1 MIGLDTNILLRTIDQ
16 TDPAQSRAVDALL
29 SDPEQQP
36 RFVNLVVLC
45 EFAWTLDR
53 TYKRK
58 RPEIAE
64 RLSHVLEAPEFDVE
78 RSELAERAL
87 SRYRDGRADFADYV
101 LAEINREAGCRTT
114 LTFDRLALET
124 ADLFQPVP
132 M

>member
-29 SDPEQQP
+29 SDPDQGP
-36 RFVNLVVLC
+36 RFVNLIVLC

-58 RPEIAE
+58 RAEIAE

-114 LTFDRLALET
+114 LTFDRHALET
-124 ADLFQPVP
+124 AESFQPVP

>member
-87 SRYRDGRADFADYV
+87 SRYRDGRADFAGYV

>member
-1 MIGLDTNILLRTIDQ
+1 VIGLDTNVLLRTVDQ
-16 TDPAQSRAVDALL
+16 SDPAQSRAVDALL
-29 SDPEQQP
+29 SERALRP

-53 TYKRK
+53 TYKRA
-58 RPEIAE
+58 REEIAE
-64 RLSHVLEAPEFDVE
+64 RLSHVLEAPEFEVE

-87 SRYRDGRADFADYV
+87 SRYRGGRADFADYV
-101 LAEINREAGCRTT
+101 LAEVNREAGCRTT

-124 ADLFQPVP
+124 AELFEPVP